1 MVSLNPQGK
10 TGCGVLPEMWA
21 AKCPG
26 TLIRLFEN
34 VFHPRTPILDKV
46 PAHKSVP
53 GVS

>member
-1 MVSLNPQGK
+1 MVSLNTQGK

-34 VFHPRTPILDKV
+34 VFHPRTTILDKV
-46 PAHKSVP
+46 SAYKRVP
-53 GVS
+53 NVS